1 MESFNDFFGALQDE
15 FRSNGTLDEI
25 RNAQFKIPWGEGHGV
40 YTIWHNKIDVDYLIY
55 VGLTGKYKRGECGKK
70 AQLNDGRF
78 KKRSGR
84 WTPYRFCESKKDHED
99 IRFSFRYGPKFNNV
113 KEQGRHKYDNDAYR
127 TTIPY
132 NQLLIVTLDLTGNM
146 KYSPALLESLIL
158 TRYLAETGD
167 LPPAN
172 NEL

>member
-1 MESFNDFFGALQDE
+1 M
-15 FRSNGTLDEI
+15 
-25 RNAQFKIPWGEGHGV
+25 
-40 YTIWHNKIDVDYLIY
+40 
-55 VGLTGKYKRGECGKK
+55 GLTGKYERGECGK

-84 WTPYRFCESKKDHED
+84 WTPYRFCESEKDHED
-99 IRFSFRYGPKFNNV
+99 FRFSFRYGPKYGS
-113 KEQGRHKYDNDAYR
+113 EQARHKHDSDAYR
-127 TTIPY
+127 NTIPY
-132 NQLLIVTLDLTGNM
+132 NQLLIVTLDLTGNTE
-146 KYSPALLESLIL
+146 YSPALLESLIL

>member
-15 FRSNGTLDEI
+15 FRSNGTYDEI
-25 RNAQFKIPWGEGHGV
+25 QNPKSKIPWSEGYGV
-40 YTIWHNKIDVDYLIY
+40 YTIWRNEINVDGLTY
-55 VGLTGKYKRGECGKK
+55 VGLTGKRKRDKSGKLAK
-70 AQLNDGRF
+70 NSGSF
-78 KKRSGR
+78 KSRSTR
-84 WTPYRFCESKKDHED
+84 WTPYRFCESKEDHED
-99 IRFSFRYGPKFNNV
+99 FRFSFRYGPKYGS
-113 KEQGRHKYDNDAYR
+113 EQARHKHDSDAYR
-127 TTIPY
+127 NTIPY
-132 NQLLIVTLDLTGNM
+132 NQLLIVTLELTGNT